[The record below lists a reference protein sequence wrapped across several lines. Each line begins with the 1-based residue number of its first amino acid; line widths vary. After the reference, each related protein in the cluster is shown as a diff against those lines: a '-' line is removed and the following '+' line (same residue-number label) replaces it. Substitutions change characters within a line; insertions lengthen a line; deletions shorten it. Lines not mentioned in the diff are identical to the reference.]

1 MNSEMEIMVVH
12 AAFEDVAKIVALVDI
27 PVEIEDDSEALTT
40 MSGVWRAMQMM

>member
-27 PVEIEDDSEALTT
+27 PVRD
-40 MSGVWRAMQMM
+40 